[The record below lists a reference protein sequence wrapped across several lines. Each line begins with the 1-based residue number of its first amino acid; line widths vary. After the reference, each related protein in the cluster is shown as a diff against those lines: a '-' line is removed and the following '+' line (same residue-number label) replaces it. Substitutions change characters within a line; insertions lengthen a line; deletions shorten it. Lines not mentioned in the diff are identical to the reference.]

1 MRCPKLSHALAVALV
16 GALSACAHTPPV
28 LKSTEVAP
36 PAVPAPNVAP
46 DPMTL
51 GWLRAHQLLRA
62 AERLGMENPALAASA
77 AGVDLTAIDPERP
90 IVVLVGE
97 PKGTTAGELPG
108 MAWLPV
114 SPDSGIGAMLAAM
127 APGGTIP
134 LAGGT
139 ALALNGPDSASPGTK
154 ALLEKLAAAPLG
166 TDVEVFVQL
175 HALVKQWGT
184 VIESTLAELEQQMK
198 TLPGPGPKPQPAVI
212 HAYMTWIRDAL
223 KRAGSAYVGFAV
235 GTDDLVLDVVTRDQ
249 SALSQAWPATASSM
263 PDLAQF
269 TPAGQVRVEMKP
281 DPESHMMDFALNFYD
296 DMLRDLPA
304 QRDRMKKNMN
314 VWRTA
319 PGQVAM
325 SMSFGGERVFHMA
338 GVNQTPA
345 AEKFFAAMVDTARLM
360 ADPAVAKA
368 MTQDV
373 VQFQLTVEEN
383 ARQVEGSPV
392 TRVTYHMS
400 LGENLRKTTDLEAS
414 PAIQAFLAKP
424 MEMEILRLGDYLLYA
439 MNEAPGTLDT
449 MARELMA
456 GKGSQASLIARK
468 REPAGGTM
476 YADLDFAG
484 LANGFVAILPPNQQP
499 AGALLDAKTP
509 PVTLFSYGPTTMSYT
524 RVNVPQALVK
534 AIQAIPARMRAERG
548 ETN

>member
-28 LKSTEVAP
+28 LKATEVAP
-36 PAVPAPNVAP
+36 PAVPAPSVSP

-62 AERLGMENPALAASA
+62 AERLGVQNPALAASA
-77 AGVDLTAIDPERP
+77 AGVDVSTIDPERP

-114 SPDSGIGAMLAAM
+114 APDSGIGAMLAAM

-154 ALLEKLAAAPLG
+154 ALLEKLAGAPLA

-175 HALVKQWGT
+175 HALVKQWGG
-184 VIESTLAELEQQMK
+184 VIESTLAEIEQQMK
-198 TLPGPGPKPQPAVI
+198 NLPGPGPKPQPAVI
-212 HAYMTWIRDAL
+212 QAYMTWIRDAL
-223 KRAGSAYVGFAV
+223 KRAGTAYVGFAV
-235 GTDDLVLDVVTRDQ
+235 GTDDLALDLVTRDQ
-249 SALSQAWPATASSM
+249 SVLDQAWPATASSM

-269 TPAGQVRVEMKP
+269 TPAGQIRVELKP

-296 DMLRDLPA
+296 DLLKDLPA
-304 QRDRMKKNMN
+304 QRDRMKKNME

-325 SMSFGGERVFHMA
+325 SMSFGGERFFHMA

-345 AEKFFAAMVDTARLM
+345 AEKFYAAMLDIARLM
-360 ADPAVAKA
+360 GDPAVAKA

-373 VQFQLTVEEN
+373 ILFQLTVEEK
-383 ARQVEGSPV
+383 AREVEDAPV
-392 TRVTYHMS
+392 TRITYRMS
-400 LGENLRKTTDLEAS
+400 LGEKVKDLETS
-414 PAIQAFLAKP
+414 PVIQAFLAKP
-424 MEMEILRLGDYLLYA
+424 MEMEIVRLGDYLLYA
-439 MNEAPGTLDT
+439 MNEAPGTLDA

-456 GKGSQASLIARK
+456 GKGSQASLVART
-468 REPAGGTM
+468 REPAGGNLYVDM
-476 YADLDFAG
+476 DFAG
-484 LANGFVAILPPNQQP
+484 LTNGVLEFLPPNQRP
-499 AGALLDAKTP
+499 ASPLLDAKIP

-524 RVNVPQALVK
+524 RATIPQALVK
-534 AIQAIPARMRAERG
+534 ALQALPGRMASEHASTR
-548 ETN
+548 